1 MENLPHPKDL
11 DFNQENLAAA
21 WKKWKKEFNLFLIA
35 TESDMKPDK
44 VKTSMFL
51 TCIGSKGRD
60 IHSTL
65 DFDSPDEEMNLQTV
79 IEKFDAYCE
88 PRKNITFLRHKF
100 FTCGQAEHQKFDEYV
115 VELRQKAQQCE
126 FGNLTDS
133 LTKDILICGIRDMRL
148 RERLLREPN
157 LDLQKTIHAGQSAE
171 QTRLQSRMLN
181 ATSETRDNE
190 ISRVY
195 SQHDRKGAKTQ
206 ITRHMQYRHQNEQ
219 GGSDRKPAKF
229 QAPSQHYVTNCHYC
243 GYNHKRNKCPAFHK
257 TCEKCKKQGHY
268 AKMCKSRKFV
278 HKVEI
283 HTDDESDDDTHALEM
298 ITANNSRVHKIE
310 KFKTPKDIWT
320 VELKVNNSNVTF
332 KIDTGADM
340 TSYDADSFDF
350 KSLDKELKTAVEL
363 DEKYWRENDAKFRAV
378 RQKVASYEEFRDIVE
393 ASHLKP
399 LGKED
404 KVQEK
409 FKQSWNTV
417 AKSCNSQQVATTC
430 EKTETQVPIKIP
442 KTSHEFVREWCRH
455 KNSKQSQYEMLMLI
469 TTEQLAAQF
478 KTEIP
483 NGLLGEILCV
493 LKEYYSKE
501 NHLAIIEILDIL
513 SQSSRFSLCLQFM
526 NANELKECHNLF
538 KKLSSDIS
546 QKDDIESKE
555 RFQVLK
561 KKYSIDE

>member
-157 LDLQKTIHAGQSAE
+157 LDLQKTIQAGQSAE
-171 QTRLQSRMLN
+171 QTRLQSRILN

-206 ITRHMQYRHQNEQ
+206 ITRHMQSRHQNEQ

-229 QAPSQHYVTNCHYC
+229 QALSQHYVTNCHYC

-332 KIDTGADM
+332 KIDTGADVSA
-340 TSYDADSFDF
+340 T
-350 KSLDKELKTAVEL
+350 KSRQFSRVLEMIFRKKTG
-363 DEKYWRENDAKFRAV
+363 
-378 RQKVASYEEFRDIVE
+378 I
-393 ASHLKP
+393 
-399 LGKED
+399 
-404 KVQEK
+404 
-409 FKQSWNTV
+409 
-417 AKSCNSQQVATTC
+417 
-430 EKTETQVPIKIP
+430 
-442 KTSHEFVREWCRH
+442 
-455 KNSKQSQYEMLMLI
+455 
-469 TTEQLAAQF
+469 
-478 KTEIP
+478 
-483 NGLLGEILCV
+483 
-493 LKEYYSKE
+493 YY
-501 NHLAIIEILDIL
+501 
-513 SQSSRFSLCLQFM
+513 R
-526 NANELKECHNLF
+526 
-538 KKLSSDIS
+538 
-546 QKDDIESKE
+546 
-555 RFQVLK
+555 VV
-561 KKYSIDE
+561 

>member
-126 FGNLTDS
+126 FGNLTDN

-157 LDLQKTIHAGQSAE
+157 LDLQKTIQAGQSAE

-206 ITRHMQYRHQNEQ
+206 ITRHMQSRHQNEQ

-310 KFKTPKDIWT
+310 KFKTPRDIWT

-332 KIDTGADM
+332 KIDTGADYGNTPKFGLRLKNPTVLESKGSIM
-340 TSYDADSFDF
+340 FDNTQISAIDF
-350 KSLDKELKTAVEL
+350 GQIENIYAQHKGNHNKLLNFDNNKESLNVEGI
-363 DEKYWRENDAKFRAV
+363 KYLM
-378 RQKVASYEEFRDIVE
+378 KV
-393 ASHLKP
+393 
-399 LGKED
+399 
-404 KVQEK
+404 
-409 FKQSWNTV
+409 
-417 AKSCNSQQVATTC
+417 
-430 EKTETQVPIKIP
+430 
-442 KTSHEFVREWCRH
+442 
-455 KNSKQSQYEMLMLI
+455 NSKLTFSMIFCDALQILTLTLI
-469 TTEQLAAQF
+469 LHP
-478 KTEIP
+478 KP
-483 NGLLGEILCV
+483 
-493 LKEYYSKE
+493 
-501 NHLAIIEILDIL
+501 
-513 SQSSRFSLCLQFM
+513 
-526 NANELKECHNLF
+526 
-538 KKLSSDIS
+538 
-546 QKDDIESKE
+546 
-555 RFQVLK
+555 
-561 KKYSIDE
+561 

>member
-21 WKKWKKEFNLFLIA
+21 WKKWEKEFNLFLIA

-157 LDLQKTIHAGQSAE
+157 LDLQKTIQAGQSAE

-206 ITRHMQYRHQNEQ
+206 KTRHMQSRHQNEQ

-283 HTDDESDDDTHALEM
+283 HTDDESDDDTHVLEM

-332 KIDTGADM
+332 KIDTGADA
-340 TSYDADSFDF
+340 TATENPRWDGQTINLLIQADPKIIQTIPETIEVGEENLVVFVEGRKPRCF
-350 KSLDKELKTAVEL
+350 LCGQLGHIRRNCKENEEEEEEEKKDKEEEDKEET
-363 DEKYWRENDAKFRAV
+363 DEKKTTNKRKIQPATQPRA
-378 RQKVASYEEFRDIVE
+378 
-393 ASHLKP
+393 
-399 LGKED
+399 
-404 KVQEK
+404 
-409 FKQSWNTV
+409 
-417 AKSCNSQQVATTC
+417 ATT
-430 EKTETQVPIKIP
+430 TE
-442 KTSHEFVREWCRH
+442 
-455 KNSKQSQYEMLMLI
+455 
-469 TTEQLAAQF
+469 
-478 KTEIP
+478 
-483 NGLLGEILCV
+483 
-493 LKEYYSKE
+493 
-501 NHLAIIEILDIL
+501 
-513 SQSSRFSLCLQFM
+513 
-526 NANELKECHNLF
+526 
-538 KKLSSDIS
+538 
-546 QKDDIESKE
+546 
-555 RFQVLK
+555 
-561 KKYSIDE
+561 

>member
-35 TESDMKPDK
+35 TESDIKPDK

-157 LDLQKTIHAGQSAE
+157 LDLQKTIQAGQSAE

-206 ITRHMQYRHQNEQ
+206 ITRHMQSRHQNEQ

-229 QAPSQHYVTNCHYC
+229 QVPSQHYVTNCHYY

-298 ITANNSRVHKIE
+298 ITANNSRVYKIE

-332 KIDTGADM
+332 KIDTGADVTVLPFREYRNIIPKPQLQK
-340 TSYDADSFDF
+340 TSTRLSAYNNTAI
-350 KSLDKELKTAVEL
+350 KVLGKCTAVIKYKELSKQIKFIVAKTNSHAVIDAKTAKDL
-363 DEKYWRENDAKFRAV
+363 NLIQRISKINSSNTNDIIEK
-378 RQKVASYEEFRDIVE
+378 
-393 ASHLKP
+393 
-399 LGKED
+399 GKESIAAD
-404 KVQEK
+404 TLSRAYLEQ
-409 FKQSWNTV
+409 NTPEV
-417 AKSCNSQQVATTC
+417 PDEDMKSHIHAVIKNY
-430 EKTETQVPIKIP
+430 PITDTK
-442 KTSHEFVREWCRH
+442 
-455 KNSKQSQYEMLMLI
+455 
-469 TTEQLAAQF
+469 
-478 KTEIP
+478 
-483 NGLLGEILCV
+483 
-493 LKEYYSKE
+493 LKEYKE
-501 NHLAIIEILDIL
+501 ATADDPSLQTLVTYTRTEWPPKDKIPINIKPFFCNIE
-513 SQSSRFSLCLQFM
+513 
-526 NANELKECHNLF
+526 
-538 KKLSSDIS
+538 
-546 QKDDIESKE
+546 
-555 RFQVLK
+555 
-561 KKYSIDE
+561 

>member
-157 LDLQKTIHAGQSAE
+157 LDLQKTIQAGQSAE
-171 QTRLQSRMLN
+171 QTRLQSRMLK

-243 GYNHKRNKCPAFHK
+243 GYYHKRNKCPAFHK

-332 KIDTGADM
+332 KIDTGAD
-340 TSYDADSFDF
+340 THIFQRFLNIYF
-350 KSLDKELKTAVEL
+350 
-363 DEKYWRENDAKFRAV
+363 
-378 RQKVASYEEFRDIVE
+378 
-393 ASHLKP
+393 
-399 LGKED
+399 
-404 KVQEK
+404 
-409 FKQSWNTV
+409 
-417 AKSCNSQQVATTC
+417 
-430 EKTETQVPIKIP
+430 
-442 KTSHEFVREWCRH
+442 
-455 KNSKQSQYEMLMLI
+455 
-469 TTEQLAAQF
+469 
-478 KTEIP
+478 
-483 NGLLGEILCV
+483 
-493 LKEYYSKE
+493 
-501 NHLAIIEILDIL
+501 
-513 SQSSRFSLCLQFM
+513 RFSTVTEVMFSFSKNKQHYSLVC
-526 NANELKECHNLF
+526 
-538 KKLSSDIS
+538 KLDS
-546 QKDDIESKE
+546 
-555 RFQVLK
+555 
-561 KKYSIDE
+561 